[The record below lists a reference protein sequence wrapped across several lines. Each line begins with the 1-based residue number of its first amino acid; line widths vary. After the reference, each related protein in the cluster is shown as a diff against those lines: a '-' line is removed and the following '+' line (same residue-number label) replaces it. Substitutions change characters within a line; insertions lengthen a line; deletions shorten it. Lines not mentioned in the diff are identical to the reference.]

1 MDCACLA
8 CISTL
13 YITISSLSL
22 PLSMQS
28 IPVWWRWYFWGD
40 PVAWSIYGLV
50 ASQLGDVTTPINN
63 PDFVGE
69 QQSVKVYLEQNFG
82 YEHNFLGVVAAVH
95 VGLAL
100 MFVFVFAYG
109 IKKFN
114 FLKR

>member
-1 MDCACLA
+1 M
-8 CISTL
+8 
-13 YITISSLSL
+13 
-22 PLSMQS
+22 
-28 IPVWWRWYFWGD
+28 
-40 PVAWSIYGLV
+40 AWSIYGLV